1 MCDSTKV
8 TAASAPLARCIS
20 CFGGR
25 HFPAR
30 RFPIVLLLLAA
41 AAFQPVDAQR
51 AGHAV
56 APESPDY
63 EALLA
68 LHAEFLEVAA
78 SVIEDGVP
86 NYTPAAMS
94 AQHRAVSELLER
106 ANAMDS
112 RAWPT
117 AKRVDHLLVIAEM
130 RALEFQHR
138 SVRPWSRDPGFYA
151 AISLGFGPKVHQAL
165 SVPGLPIAEERLD
178 YVSMKLDAVPV
189 LYRQARENL
198 TEPAADLARLAMAT
212 KIVERN
218 VMRQFA
224 EAVAE
229 HHPELAPKAHAAADA
244 AEDYRVWIEERLPTM
259 TEPAGV
265 GHEDY
270 EWYLRHVLLLPY
282 TFDEMVAITEREYE
296 RSVAMMRV
304 REFLD
309 RDIPMPE
316 PVESFEEYDRIRY
329 EAGTEL
335 LAWLRE
341 NELLTLPEGLEQG
354 RGTPPYQF
362 PAMRDPAEPGPFDLP
377 IRRHFFREIED
388 RDAMSLRGHDLP
400 GHRLDALVLSEDDR
414 PIRGRNSM
422 YFVNGPRMEGW
433 AYYQEE
439 VIYQGGLLDDRP
451 RATELHYLMQAKRAA
466 RVLPELMM
474 HANEWD
480 FATALESLITR
491 TPYWMEPGDAIALFD
506 MELYLRQPGYGLGYL
521 IGKMQFEE
529 LLATRANQLGDA
541 FDLREFHDEFLA
553 AGVIPISLIRWEMT
567 GLEDQVEA
575 MW

>member
-1 MCDSTKV
+1 MHDTMKG
-8 TAASAPLARCIS
+8 TAQRLRALRL
-20 CFGGR
+20 
-25 HFPAR
+25 PA
-30 RFPIVLLLLAA
+30 LLLLAT
-41 AAFQPVDAQR
+41 AAFQPADAPTIPPG
-51 AGHAV
+51 ADYAFHPV
-56 APESPDY
+56 PLAPADY
-63 EALLA
+63 ETLLA
-68 LHAEFLEVAA
+68 LHAEFLAIA
-78 SVIEDGVP
+78 TPTIEDGVP
-86 NYTPAAMS
+86 DYTPAAMV
-94 AQHRAVSELLER
+94 AQHGAVTGLLER
-106 ANAMDS
+106 LAAIDS
-112 RAWPT
+112 RGWPT
-117 AKRVDHLLVIAEM
+117 EHRVDHLLLTAEM

-138 SVRPWSRDPGFYA
+138 AVRPWSRDPGFYA

-165 SVPGLPIAEERLD
+165 PVPGLPIAEARLD

-198 TEPAADLARLAMAT
+198 TEPAADLALLAMAT
-212 KIVERN
+212 KVVERN

-224 EAVAE
+224 EEVAAY
-229 HHPELAPKAHAAADA
+229 HPELVPKAHAAADA
-244 AEDYRVWIEERLPTM
+244 AEEFRIWLEDRLPTM

-265 GHEDY
+265 GREDY

-282 TFDEMVAITEREYE
+282 SFDEMVAITEREYE

-304 REFLD
+304 RQFVD
-309 RDIPMPE
+309 RDVPMPA
-316 PVESFEEYDRIRY
+316 PVESFEEFDRIRY

-341 NELLTLPEGLEQG
+341 KELLTLPDGLEQG

-362 PAMRDPAEPGPFDLP
+362 PAMRDPAEPGPFDHP

-400 GHRLDALVLSEDDR
+400 GHRLDGLVLSADDR

-422 YFVNGPRMEGW
+422 YFINGPRMEGW

-439 VIYQGGLLDDRP
+439 VIYQGGLLNDRP
-451 RATELHYLMQAKRAA
+451 RATELHYLLQAKRAA

-491 TPYWMEPGDAIALFD
+491 TPYWMGPGDAIALFD

-553 AGVIPISLIRWEMT
+553 FGVIPISLIRWEMT
-567 GLEDQVEA
+567 GLEDQVEG